1 MKEDDKSK
9 EKPLF
14 DIDEAKQFTLQ
25 LFYSSPIGIYI
36 AQKGKF
42 KLVNPEFVKMAGH
55 KEEEL
60 LGMDTLKLVHP
71 EDREDVKRKA
81 IEMLKGQRKKPY
93 IYRILTKNNEIR
105 YILETVCPIT
115 YNKKP
120 ATLGYVMDNTEE
132 EKIKEALKQ
141 SEEKFHKAFRSSPD
155 WVVITTLDEGI
166 YLEVND
172 AFLHTTGYELDE
184 VIGKSSVELGI
195 WVDPKQREELH
206 KVLLENGRVC
216 NAEVQFRTK
225 YGDILHVLWS
235 AEVIEYEGKKCL
247 IAVTRNITDR
257 KIAEQ
262 ELLKREKLQ
271 GVLELAGATCHEMN
285 QPLQNMFFIL
295 DELMDKYPKEEM
307 LKKLKEQV
315 QRIADITNKL
325 ENITTYETKE
335 YVQGFRIIDIDKSC
349 PLNLSSSQKRTQ
361 NKKVQN

>member
-1 MKEDDKSK
+1 MEDNKFKKFKERYPELTEDK
-9 EKPLF
+9 E
-14 DIDEAKQFTLQ
+14 FTLQ

-36 AQKGKF
+36 AQNRRF
-42 KLVNPEFVKMAGH
+42 KLVNPEFVKMS
-55 KEEEL
+55 KYDEEEL
-60 LGMDTLKLVHP
+60 LKMDILEVVHP
-71 EDREDVKRKA
+71 EDREKTRKNA
-81 IEMLKGQRKKPY
+81 IAMLKGQRKTPY
-93 IYRILTKNNEIR
+93 LYRVKAKDGEIK
-105 YILETVCPIT
+105 YILETVCPIRF
-115 YNKKP
+115 KKER
-120 ATLGYVMDNTEE
+120 AVLGFVMDYTEE

-172 AFLHTTGYELDE
+172 AFLHTTGYELEE

-195 WVDPKQREELH
+195 WVDPKEREELH
-206 KVLLENGRVC
+206 KILLETGRVC
-216 NAEVQFRTK
+216 NAEVRFRTK
-225 YGDILHVLWS
+225 NGDILYVLWS

-271 GVLELAGATCHEMN
+271 GALELAGAACHEMN

-295 DELMDKYPKEEM
+295 DELIEKYPDEEM
-307 LKKLKEQV
+307 CKKLKEQA

-325 ENITTYETKE
+325 EHITTYETKD
-335 YVQGFRIIDIDKSC
+335 YIQGLKIIDIDKSC
-349 PLNLSSSQKRTQ
+349 PLNLSSSSKKAQ
-361 NKKVQN
+361 N